1 MTSRDQVTVVLPTL
15 NESEAIGLLI
25 GQIRDAGYA
34 KVLVVD
40 GYSTDLTQE
49 IAKAMGAEV
58 IGQRGEGKAGAILVA
73 RDRVVTL
80 YFVVMD
86 ADGTYD
92 PRDIDRLIAHSEWF
106 DEVIGARP
114 RGTPNMS
121 RLHKLG
127 NRILTSTFNV
137 LLGSNL
143 PDVASGMYLL
153 RTRRVREMIFDRGG
167 FEIDQE
173 VAAQSVV
180 SGRVTS
186 VPIDYRKRI
195 GRAKAPTW
203 RQGFRALFAV
213 FGIARKYNAPVLYGL
228 LAGAALVPAA
238 ALLSAFAVL
247 LLDGMFHSGYL
258 LAGLVFLAIGGQ
270 GLTVAVIGHML
281 RRMER
286 RLSGQG

>member
-1 MTSRDQVTVVLPTL
+1 MISRDGITIVLPTL
-15 NESEAIGLLI
+15 NEGEAIGLLI
-25 GQIRDAGYA
+25 GQVRDAGYT

-49 IAKAMGAEV
+49 IARAMGAEV
-58 IGQRGEGKAGAILVA
+58 VGQRGEGKGGAILVA
-73 RDRVVTL
+73 RDRVVTP
-80 YFVVMD
+80 YFAVMD

-92 PRDIDRLIAHSEWF
+92 PRDIDRLVAHAEWF

-114 RGTPNMS
+114 RGTPNMPL
-121 RLHKLG
+121 LHKLG
-127 NRILTSTFNV
+127 NRILTSAFNV

-153 RTRRVREMIFDRGG
+153 KTRRVREMIFDRGG

-173 VAAQSVV
+173 IAAQSLAW
-180 SGRVTS
+180 GKVTS
-186 VPIDYRKRI
+186 VPIGYRKRI
-195 GRAKAPTW
+195 GHAKAPTW
-203 RQGFRALFAV
+203 RQGFRALFAI
-213 FGIARKYNAPVLYGL
+213 FGIARKYNAPMLYGL

-238 ALLSAFAVL
+238 ALLSAFAL
-247 LLDGMFHSGYL
+247 FLLDGVFHSGYL

-286 RLSGQG
+286 RLNGQG